1 MKTATNTEELMRALL
16 GRVAFAAP
24 AGAPRGCCFRTLE
37 SLRPRR
43 AAGARQECPECGQVL
58 KAVLLGAGRAG
69 RDDVL
74 ARGASAGAAIAKEAA
89 VGYRVAGVFVS
100 KGAVSPGEIE
110 AALSKAGLAPGA
122 PAASEF
128 GWWAGTA
135 PDGALAVEAE
145 RGVWL
150 VLQEI
155 DGD

>member
-1 MKTATNTEELMRALL
+1 MKTTATNTEELMRSLL

-24 AGAPRGCCFRTLE
+24 VGAPRGCCLRALE
-37 SLRPRR
+37 ATRSRR
-43 AAGARQECPECGQVL
+43 AAGARHECPECGQVL
-58 KAVLLGAGRAG
+58 KGVWLGAGRAG

-74 ARGASAGAAIAKEAA
+74 ARGAGAAIAKEAA
-89 VGYRVAGVFVS
+89 VGYRVAAVFVS
-100 KGAVSPGEIE
+100 KGAASPGEID
-110 AALSKAGLAPGA
+110 AALSRAGLAPGA

-145 RGVWL
+145 PGVWL

-155 DGD
+155 DGA